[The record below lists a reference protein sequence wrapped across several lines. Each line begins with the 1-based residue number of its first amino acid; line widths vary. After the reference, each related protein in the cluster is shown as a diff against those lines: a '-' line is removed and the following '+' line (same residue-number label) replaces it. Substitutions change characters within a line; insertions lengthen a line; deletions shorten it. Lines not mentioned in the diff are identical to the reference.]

1 MSAMSNL
8 YTEMELDFERLSN
21 TSMAWSEETWGDQAK
36 EGRFTGTVNF
46 EHRYIYWFEHYAN
59 LMAARAILKEFD
71 IDYSI
76 MFDSYSDT
84 WALTSTY
91 QSIEWR
97 AA

>member
-21 TSMAWSEETWGDQAK
+21 TSMEWSKATWFNQANV
-36 EGRFTGTVNF
+36 GRFDGDINF

-59 LMAARAILKEFD
+59 LIAARTILKEFD
-71 IDYSI
+71 MGYTVMYDT
-76 MFDSYSDT
+76 YSDT
-84 WALTSTY
+84 WALTSEY

-97 AA
+97 A

>member
-21 TSMAWSEETWGDQAK
+21 TSMEWSKSTWFNQAN
-36 EGRFTGTVNF
+36 EGRFDGDINF

-59 LMAARAILKEFD
+59 LIAARTILKEFD
-71 IDYSI
+71 MDYTV
-76 MFDSYSDT
+76 MYDTYSDT
-84 WALTSTY
+84 WALTSEY

-97 AA
+97 MN